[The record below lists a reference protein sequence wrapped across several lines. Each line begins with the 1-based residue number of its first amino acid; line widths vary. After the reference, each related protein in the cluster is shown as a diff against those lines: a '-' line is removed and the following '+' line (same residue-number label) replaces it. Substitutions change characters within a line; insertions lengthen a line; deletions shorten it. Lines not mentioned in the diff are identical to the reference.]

1 MIYINGGQHS
11 ELSVDSKVLNSILK
25 YKLNITITLGCGLH
39 KYKIKMIFRRTAL
52 RGLVEADLGQGVTIK
67 RDLYFFLI
75 LCRALRLSLSSSLLA
90 LPELSDLRDNLL
102 KVFICTDRFYVIL
115 WLVIIII

>member
-1 MIYINGGQHS
+1 M
-11 ELSVDSKVLNSILK
+11 
-25 YKLNITITLGCGLH
+25 
-39 KYKIKMIFRRTAL
+39 